1 MKGLEVRSESLVAEL
16 ESPEVAEASE
26 RAFDDV
32 SQLAQPAAVGG
43 AGSLGHKALDPARLN
58 HRDLSLGAVGAISEN
73 GIGLATRVSA

>member
-1 MKGLEVRSESLVAEL
+1 VRAEL
-16 ESPEVAEASE
+16 LVTELQSSEVAEAGE
-26 RAFDDV
+26 RSFDDV

-43 AGSLGHKALDPARLN
+43 AGSLGHKALAPARLN